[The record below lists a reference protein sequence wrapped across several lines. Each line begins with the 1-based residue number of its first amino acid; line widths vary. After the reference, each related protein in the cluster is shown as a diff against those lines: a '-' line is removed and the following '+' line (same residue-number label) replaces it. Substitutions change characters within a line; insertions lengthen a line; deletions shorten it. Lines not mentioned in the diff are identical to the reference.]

1 MRRRFALTCT
11 LVLSLG
17 LVFAGIAHARGNH
30 FYEKGTLKEMNGVNC
45 GWDQRGA
52 MTVPGVILGTDDQHT
67 KTKQMVCQEY
77 ILEGEHMTYH
87 IRPKDDKHP
96 ALLPVGESAE
106 FRIQKDKMYLRVAE
120 GDSKERQY
128 VVVSMV
134 PNSDENPKSATR
146 TGVSEK

>member
-1 MRRRFALTCT
+1 MRPRSAFTCT
-11 LVLSLG
+11 WVASLA
-17 LVFAGIAHARGNH
+17 LALAGTAHARGNH

-52 MTVPGVILGTDDQHT
+52 MTIPGVLLGTDDQHT

-77 ILEGEHMTYH
+77 TLEGEHMTYR

-96 ALLPVGESAE
+96 ALLPVGETAE
-106 FRIQKDKMYLRVAE
+106 FRIQKDKMYLRVPE

-134 PNSDENPKSATR
+134 PNSDENPKGAKGSGA
-146 TGVSEK
+146 SEK